1 MTIAA
6 KISSSELTAQVTNR
20 FADTF
25 FEVRLI
31 DATGTTYIPGTT
43 DDATFLGFEFT
54 AGSGGYQ
61 RSIINWTA
69 SDVLAY
75 SDDGVALTRKAAVF
89 AQNGTA
95 TTINFSHVVL
105 VWSDGNVTGFGA
117 NTAAPASGVDGIYTS
132 VPVDNVS
139 SSGSG
144 LTVDIAVANSGAATT
159 DYVLTVNKPGY
170 GYAAADTLTI
180 GNAEL
185 QSIGLTAEVTGSID
199 FTVGG
204 VSNQSEAGN
213 ILSVAQTASPVVVS
227 GGNEVAFYFNLKQF
241 GFNA

>member
-6 KISSSELTAQVTNR
+6 KISPTELTAQVTDR

-25 FEVRLI
+25 FEARLI

-43 DDATFLGFEFT
+43 NDAAFLGFEFT
-54 AGSGGYQ
+54 IGSGGYQ
-61 RSIINWTA
+61 RAVINWTL

-89 AQNGTA
+89 AHDGTA
-95 TTINFSHVVL
+95 TTIGFSHVAL
-105 VWSDGNVTGFGA
+105 VWSNGNVTGLAA
-117 NTAAPASGVDGIYTS
+117 NTSSPASGVNGTYTS
-132 VPVDNVS
+132 VPVDTV
-139 SSGSG
+139 SGSGTG
-144 LTVDIAVANSGAATT
+144 LTVDITVINGGIAST
-159 DYVLTVNKPGY
+159 DYVVAVNKPGY
-170 GYAAADTLTI
+170 GYVSGDTLSI
-180 GNAEL
+180 ANAEL
-185 QSIGLTAEVTGSID
+185 QSIGLTAEVTGGLGFSVG
-199 FTVGG
+199 TVSAQ
-204 VSNQSEAGN
+204 SNNGD